1 MNPKVG
7 DLWQYISDEKPIC
20 IISKIEKIGKLNT
33 WYTICWLDDN
43 KYQYPE
49 SGWTQLHFGLGGCF
63 RKLS

>member
-1 MNPKVG
+1 MIPQAG

-20 IISKIEKIGKLNT
+20 VILEVEKTRWSNT
-33 WYTICWLDDN
+33 FYTIRWLDEN